1 LKLIQTTEA
10 ELSALKTAAFGEGY
24 KAEGDGK
31 EVRLHTDKT
40 TQITGNIQ
48 QGDRIVAKV
57 NDQNHALTID
67 ALAPRK

>member
-1 LKLIQTTEA
+1 VRSKPPLLA
-10 ELSALKTAAFGEGY
+10 
-24 KAEGDGK
+24 KATKPRGDGK